1 MAEKYKK
8 TVPSSAPILVL
19 QIMATLI
26 SSTRLLTP
34 IGFFAISA
42 NFAVGTTHR
51 PRPSPSKQFCSIYW
65 FRGSE
70 KYFFIFSKSR
80 CICQTGI
87 CLAMDRLMAF
97 TLKDP
102 AVKLFRAPSPRWLSL
117 LFCNKESTKKPF
129 SFCSRLKR
137 RSWISSVLCTW
148 CCTIWTRQTFFKS
161 FCLIFKV

>member
-1 MAEKYKK
+1 
-8 TVPSSAPILVL
+8 
-19 QIMATLI
+19 MATLI

-129 SFCSRLKR
+129 SFLLKTQETK
-137 RSWISSVLCTW
+137 LN
-148 CCTIWTRQTFFKS
+148 FKC
-161 FCLIFKV
+161 FVYLMLYNLDKANLF